1 MGGSE
6 HPSPPDLPATFGHAN
21 ARFPNL
27 GLTAPII
34 TFCLTPWITS
44 LFANISCEWRLSL
57 TYFLPQSI
65 ITIIKMV
72 FKGTTIKCYCPSN
85 IQWKSWFNNLWF
97 DRRSINQL
105 NGFKRR
111 KIMFQLE
118 PIKKLNVMCWFD
130 ICYHKLFFVRNKKK
144 VRS

>member
-6 HPSPPDLPATFGHAN
+6 HPSPPDLPPTFGRAD

-27 GLTAPII
+27 DLTAPII
-34 TFCLTPWITS
+34 IFWLTSWITS
-44 LFANISCEWRLSL
+44 LFANISCEWCL
-57 TYFLPQSI
+57 TLTHFPPQSI
-65 ITIIKMV
+65 ITIIEPV
-72 FKGTTIKCYCPSN
+72 FKGITMKCYCPNN
-85 IQWKSWFNNLWF
+85 IQWKSWFNNMWF

-118 PIKKLNVMCWFD
+118 PIKKPNVMCWFD
-130 ICYHKLFFVRNKKK
+130 ICYHKFFFVRNKKK